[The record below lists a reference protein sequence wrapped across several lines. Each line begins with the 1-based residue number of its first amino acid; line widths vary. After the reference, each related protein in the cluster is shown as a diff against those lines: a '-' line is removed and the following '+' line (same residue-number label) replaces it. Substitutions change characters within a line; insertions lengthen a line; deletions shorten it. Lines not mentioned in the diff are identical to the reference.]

1 MRTLIELFEE
11 RSIENTIAAETF
23 RPERVI
29 YLCTEE
35 AARNAGLKKSL
46 QEHFSARGLKMELEF
61 AETSLYKADKIL
73 NRLRKLT
80 DQYPDCALDI
90 TGGTDAALFAAGML
104 CREKGIPAFTYS
116 RKQNRFYDILN
127 APFADG
133 TPCDLN
139 YTVEEFFRIAG
150 GRMRPGRVNNA
161 LMKRHLDQFDG
172 FFDLYLRYRRKWI
185 GAVTFFQRISQTRE
199 EDIFTLRA
207 SGKRIQKG
215 DHGRTVTAPPA
226 MLKELVSLG
235 FLKDL
240 DLSDPEEV
248 SFTFADEQVRF
259 WLRDIGSV
267 LELYVY
273 KACLDADIFGDVVS
287 SAIVDWEATETRDAV
302 SNEIDAVAGRGTLP
316 LFISCKTCEIKTE
329 ALNELA
335 ILRDRFGG
343 KGAKAAIVTSE
354 LCGAAARHRA
364 AQLNIAVIDR
374 EELEKGIVSKR
385 LRVIMK
391 VDESL

>member
-1 MRTLIELFEE
+1 MKTLIQLFEE
-11 RSIENTIAAETF
+11 RSIENTISVETF

-29 YLCTEE
+29 YLCTAETVS
-35 AARNAGLKKSL
+35 NASLKSSL
-46 QEHFSARGLKMELEF
+46 KEHFAARGLKLETEF
-61 AETSLYKADKIL
+61 AETSLYKTDRIL

-80 DQYPDCALDI
+80 DQYPDCAIDI
-90 TGGTDAALFAAGML
+90 TGGTDAALFAAGMI

-127 APFADG
+127 APFAEE
-133 TPCDLN
+133 TPCGLS

-150 GRMRPGRVNNA
+150 GRMRPGRVDNA
-161 LMKRHLDQFDG
+161 LLERHLQQYDA
-172 FFDLYLRYRRKWI
+172 FFAIYLRYRRKWT
-185 GAVTFFQRISQTRE
+185 GAVTFFQRISQPKE
-199 EDIFTLRA
+199 GEPFSLSV
-207 SGKRIQKG
+207 SGTRIQKG
-215 DHGRTVTAPPA
+215 ERGKNVTAPPE
-226 MLKELVSLG
+226 MLKELADIR
-235 FLKDL
+235 FLEKL
-240 DLSDPEEV
+240 DLSDPNRV
-248 SFTFADEQVRF
+248 SFAFADEQVRF

-267 LELYVY
+267 LELYIY
-273 KACLDADIFGDVVS
+273 KACLDAKIFGDVVS
-287 SAIVDWEATETRDAV
+287 SAIVDWEADGTRDAV

-343 KGAKAAIVTSE
+343 KGAKAAIVTTE

-364 AQLNIAVIDR
+364 AQLGITVIDR
-374 EELEKGIVSKR
+374 EEMENGTVARR

-391 VDESL
+391 VDETV